1 MIIMIRIDIKEYNDF
16 THPYF
21 IATSPDIEELL
32 VEGKTMEEVV
42 NLVPE
47 ILSMIF
53 EEKQKIAEEEKD
65 QIKNKVF
72 SLNTKDVMMQYIYN
86 KKVSLNI
93 T

>member
-1 MIIMIRIDIKEYNDF
+1 MIRIDIKEYNDF